1 MLRVC
6 FGGRCQWH
14 SCLISHDV
22 MNWNRNLEG
31 KRRGERIQKKI
42 ILKKDRSWVWED
54 GWGEKCLVLFQRTR
68 VSGSLQRQ
76 HQHREAH
83 NCLVLQLKIIR
94 SPQLVSV
101 GTTLTCTACT
111 AQTWLKIKEGQ
122 LQLTSCSPNRD
133 WCREA
138 LREIQ
143 FIEELTNLHCSSSKW
158 IIKCCKTREGVVR
171 S

>member
-6 FGGRCQWH
+6 FGGRCKWH

-22 MNWNRNLEG
+22 INWNRSLEG
-31 KRRGERIQKKI
+31 KRRGERTQKI
-42 ILKKDRSWVWED
+42 ILKRDRSWVLED
-54 GWGEKCLVLFQRTR
+54 GWGECLVLFQRTR
-68 VSGSLQRQ
+68 VSGSLQGQ
-76 HQHREAH
+76 HQHKEAH

-94 SPQLVSV
+94 SPLLVSV

-122 LQLTSCSPNRD
+122 GHLQLTRCSPIRG

-138 LREIQ
+138 LRKIQ
-143 FIEELTNLHCSSSKW
+143 FTEELANLHCSSSKW
-158 IIKCCKTREGVVR
+158 IIKSCKRREGVVR